1 MKKETEKI
9 DALIK
14 ETLDTEEAKFYDEL
28 EEQGFLGKLG
38 QAHKGKTGW
47 LVSIMTVVHVL
58 VFVVFVYCLVQLFNT
73 EQLKELILW
82 TAAGFLCMLFMAM
95 MKLYIWMQMDKNDVL
110 RELKR
115 LELQVA
121 VLAQKLEK

>member
-73 EQLKELILW
+73 EELKELISW